1 MDSETNWV
9 IGICAI
15 IVIIIIIAMAI
26 VPVWSVWS
34 KELSGKATLREAE
47 WSRQVKIEEAE
58 ANLEAEKFNAQ
69 AEIER
74 ARGVA
79 EANAIIGKSLQ
90 GNEAYIRYLWVKGLN
105 DGSSETIYVPTEAN
119 LPILEAVRRN

>member
-1 MDSETNWV
+1 MDSETKWI
-9 IGICAI
+9 IGIGAI

-105 DGSSETIYVPTEAN
+105 DGSSETIYVPTESN